1 MPITM
6 VEPGLFTLR
15 ANEDDVA
22 DGINSL
28 LNLFEMIDQ
37 PLFPRTI
44 MTASYTGAF
53 LTHSLEDMYK
63 AFKEANFQDCRISA
77 YPPTKE
83 DPMVRLTPNIV
94 LLDIDYNDDF
104 VKDNGVEHA
113 DSANKIIVDKIIDRL
128 KSNFFIENVTVIK
141 TGNGR
146 HILVP
151 FGFTK
156 PFEYVQ
162 EMSQLLDCSSRL
174 TVR

>member
-1 MPITM
+1 
-6 VEPGLFTLR
+6 
-15 ANEDDVA
+15 
-22 DGINSL
+22 
-28 LNLFEMIDQ
+28 
-37 PLFPRTI
+37 
-44 MTASYTGAF
+44 
-53 LTHSLEDMYK
+53 
-63 AFKEANFQDCRISA
+63 
-77 YPPTKE
+77 
-83 DPMVRLTPNIV
+83 MVRLTPNIV

-113 DSANKIIVDKIIDRL
+113 DSANKIIVDKIIDCL

-162 EMSQLLDCSSRL
+162 EMRQLLDCSSRHRKMSNNIL
-174 TVR
+174 SESFLSFAKKYLSDD